1 MKLREFLNSS
11 SGKLLYPQTPM
22 VRTIILLAVLL
33 LTALPA
39 MAAERAE
46 FGSSSY
52 TFTAVDCVVTDV
64 RSTEDLL
71 TVEFRGRWSSDAPGV
86 HIADTDKNGAFF
98 TRDGGSKESWLA
110 LVATAKAA
118 MGKRAAISI
127 RSGGYVMRGG
137 IPFFQVPR
145 DTVEFLVLEDR

>member
-1 MKLREFLNSS
+1 MHDESTMTETTAR
-11 SGKLLYPQTPM
+11 
-22 VRTIILLAVLL
+22 ILAFCVLL
-33 LTALPA
+33 LIALPA

-52 TFTAVDCVVTDV
+52 TFTAVDCVVTNV

-86 HIADTDKNGAFF
+86 HIADTDKNAVFF

-110 LVATAKAA
+110 LIAKAKAA
-118 MGKRAAISI
+118 MDKRAAISI
-127 RSGGYVMRGG
+127 RSGGWVRMSGT
-137 IPFFQVPR
+137 PFFQVPR
-145 DTVEFLVLEDR
+145 DTVEILVFEDR

>member
-1 MKLREFLNSS
+1 MMRAI
-11 SGKLLYPQTPM
+11 T
-22 VRTIILLAVLL
+22 LLALLL

-52 TFTAVDCVVTDV
+52 HFTAADCVVTNV
-64 RSTEDLL
+64 QSTEDLL

-86 HIADTDKNGAFF
+86 HLADTDKNAVFF
-98 TRDGGSKESWLA
+98 TRDGGSEESWLA
-110 LVATAKAA
+110 LAAKAKAA

-127 RSGGYVMRGG
+127 RSGGWVMRGSG
-137 IPFFQVPR
+137 PFFQVPR
-145 DTVEFLVLEDR
+145 DTVELLVLEDR